1 MTRELPAKARVAL
14 LRQAVRAQPQSAVL
28 LCELSAALASA
39 GEVREAARLFRQA
52 YLLQPRICTKA
63 LTSAEFTDAGKLRD
77 YASALIDNGVAYSMV
92 IAALA
97 IGEARM
103 GNRAA
108 VQRLVDYDRLF
119 RSYVMDA
126 PDGYDQ
132 ISFCRALADEIKS
145 DLTFND
151 APPNRA
157 IRRAWHHS
165 LTKTALPITSAWL
178 KAVRREVD
186 RYIAA
191 LPEASDH
198 PFPTSRPAE
207 YVLSAWGIVS
217 DGASHHAPH
226 IHVRAWLSGVFY
238 VIRPQVS
245 HDADRRCGWLEV
257 GAPEELY
264 GVSTADGW
272 AARTIE
278 PEPGRVVLMP
288 GYFFHGT
295 HPMGVDEE
303 RICIAFD
310 VVPVELAGE
319 HDDSME
325 IDAPSTL
332 LHDAA
337 QTTRK

>member
-1 MTRELPAKARVAL
+1 MNCGEKTRTLPAGARIAL
-14 LRQAVRAQPQSAVL
+14 LRQATQTQPRSVAL

-52 YLLQPRICTKA
+52 YLMQPRVCTKA
-63 LTSAEFTDAGKLRD
+63 LTSAEFADAGKLRD

-97 IGEARM
+97 IGEARS
-103 GNRAA
+103 GNKAA

-119 RSYVMDA
+119 RSYIMDA

-132 ISFCRALADEIKS
+132 ISFCRALAAEIKS

-157 IRRAWHHS
+157 IRRAWRHS
-165 LTKTALPITSAWL
+165 LTKTALPTASAWL
-178 KAVRREVD
+178 QAVRREVD

-198 PFPTSRPAE
+198 PFPKSRPPE

-217 DGASHHAPH
+217 DGASYHAPH

-238 VIRPQVS
+238 VVRPQVS
-245 HDADRRCGWLEV
+245 RDADRRCGWLEV
-257 GAPEELY
+257 GPPEEIY
-264 GVSTADGW
+264 GVSTTDGW
-272 AARTIE
+272 GARTIA
-278 PEPGRVVLMP
+278 PEPGRLVLMP

-295 HPMGVDEE
+295 HPTGVDEE

-310 VVPVELAGE
+310 VMPIELAGG
-319 HDDSME
+319 HPHAMK
-325 IDAPSTL
+325 T
-332 LHDAA
+332 
-337 QTTRK
+337 

>member
-1 MTRELPAKARVAL
+1 M
-14 LRQAVRAQPQSAVL
+14 
-28 LCELSAALASA
+28 
-39 GEVREAARLFRQA
+39 
-52 YLLQPRICTKA
+52 
-63 LTSAEFTDAGKLRD
+63 SAEFADAGKLRD

-97 IGEARM
+97 IGEARS

-108 VQRLVDYDRLF
+108 VQRLVDCNWLF
-119 RSYVMDA
+119 RSYIMDA

-132 ISFCRALADEIKS
+132 ISFCRALAAEIKS

-151 APPNRA
+151 APPMGDPARFAPHPDQNCVADQQCLATGCPARGRSVH
-157 IRRAWHHS
+157 RRSAGS
-165 LTKTALPITSAWL
+165 VPIT
-178 KAVRREVD
+178 RFQR
-186 RYIAA
+186 
-191 LPEASDH
+191 H
-198 PFPTSRPAE
+198 TSRIR
-207 YVLSAWGIVS
+207 VLSAWGIIS
-217 DGASHHAPH
+217 NGASYHAPH

-245 HDADRRCGWLEV
+245 RDADRRCGWLEV
-257 GAPEELY
+257 GPPEELY

-278 PEPGRVVLMP
+278 PEPGCVVLMP

-310 VVPVELAGE
+310 VVPVELAGANGN
-319 HDDSME
+319 SME
-325 IDAPSTL
+325 IDSPSTP
-332 LHDAA
+332 LHDAGVA
-337 QTTRK
+337 QTARK

>member
-1 MTRELPAKARVAL
+1 MTRELPARARVAL
-14 LRQAVRAQPQSAVL
+14 LRQAVRTRPQSAAL
-28 LCELSAALASA
+28 LCELSAALANA
-39 GEVREAARLFRQA
+39 GEVREAARLFRHA
-52 YLLQPRICTKA
+52 YLLQPRVCTKA
-63 LTSAEFTDAGKLRD
+63 LVSAEFASAAKLRN

-97 IGEARM
+97 IGEARS

-108 VQRLVDYDRLF
+108 VHRLVDYDRLF
-119 RSYVMDA
+119 RSYIMDA

-132 ISFCRALADEIKS
+132 ISFHSALAAEIKS

-165 LTKTALPITSAWL
+165 LTKTTLPTSSAWL
-178 KAVRREVD
+178 QAVRREVD

-198 PFPTSRPAE
+198 PFPMSRPAE

-217 DGASHHAPH
+217 DGASYHAPH

-257 GAPEELY
+257 GPPEELY

-272 AARTIE
+272 AERTIT
-278 PEPGRVVLMP
+278 PEPGRLVLMP

-310 VVPVELAGE
+310 VVPVELAGA
-319 HDDSME
+319 DADSME
-325 IDAPSTL
+325 IDCPG
-332 LHDAA
+332 
-337 QTTRK
+337 QTRT